1 MSDILL
7 GHVMMSS
14 LDVLLVIDEK
24 GIIQLVSR
32 SIDRVFGWT
41 PDELVGKNVSC
52 LMPEPH
58 GSKHDS
64 YLDAYRETGETTIL
78 GQTREFD
85 AMRKDGSLF
94 PCELTVWTVELPD
107 QQGPAFSGFI
117 RDISARRKLEQER
130 HNYIDRLEQT
140 QRTLELQAE
149 ELRNAQEA
157 AEAASRA
164 KSWFLAKMSHEIRTP
179 MTAIIGYAELMQET
193 LSDEFDVES
202 AETIVRNGKHLLTLI
217 NEILDLSK

>member
-1 MSDILL
+1 MQVPASDILL

-52 LMPEPH
+52 LMPQPH
-58 GSKHDS
+58 GSQHDG
-64 YLDAYRETGETTIL
+64 YLDRYRETGETTIL

-94 PCELTVWTVELPD
+94 PCELTVWAVELPD
-107 QQGPAFSGFI
+107 HQGPAFSGFI
-117 RDISARRKLEQER
+117 RDISA
-130 HNYIDRLEQT
+130 
-140 QRTLELQAE
+140 
-149 ELRNAQEA
+149 
-157 AEAASRA
+157 
-164 KSWFLAKMSHEIRTP
+164 
-179 MTAIIGYAELMQET
+179 
-193 LSDEFDVES
+193 
-202 AETIVRNGKHLLTLI
+202 
-217 NEILDLSK
+217 